1 MGEGRVDIYEVEA
14 SLVYYIA
21 SSSVARNIEVPYLK
35 KWVMLIIEIL
45 QLHEM
50 VKVKSLGL
58 GRLTEANPAVQV
70 GEAEC
75 GSLEPT

>member
-1 MGEGRVDIYEVEA
+1 MGNVNH
-14 SLVYYIA
+14 
-21 SSSVARNIEVPYLK
+21 RNIAE
-35 KWVMLIIEIL
+35 
-45 QLHEM
+45 LHEM

-58 GRLTEANPAVQV
+58 GQLMEANPAVQV